1 MAFSAGNRV
10 RVTAQSSE
18 HRGRLGTVEIA
29 AASSADGFNKVRLDG
44 HPVGGTVNLADN
56 ELVTT
61 NFDSPITY
69 S

>member
-1 MAFSAGNRV
+1 MAFSADARV

-29 AASSADGFNKVRLDG
+29 AADAADGFNKVRLDG
-44 HPVGGTVNLADN
+44 HPVGKTVNLADN
-56 ELVTT
+56 ELGTT
-61 NFDSPITY
+61 NFDSPIAY